1 MSQINLVD
9 WFDEHRITEVECLV
23 PDITGIPRGKI
34 MPAQKFLQGSSPRL
48 PEAIFIQSVTGEY
61 PDDPQDMLTDPAI
74 IDIRLVPDAS
84 TVRLVPWAHEPTAQ
98 IIHDCHYGDGTPVPM
113 APRQVLQRVL
123 KLYAEK
129 GWKPVLAPEL
139 EFYLVGRNTDPD
151 YPLTPPVGRSGRQE
165 TGRQSYSIDAVN
177 EFDPLFEE
185 MYDFCDL
192 QGLDLDTLIHEEGA
206 AQVEINFLHG
216 DPLELADQVF
226 LFKRTVREVALR
238 HNIYATFMSKPMGN
252 EPGSAMHV
260 HQNIVD
266 PHTGANLFA
275 GPDGKASPLFRA
287 HIGGLQIYIPAVMP
301 IFAPNVNSYRRLTRF
316 SDAPINLQWGYDNR
330 TCGLRVPV
338 GEASATRV
346 ENRVPGA
353 DANPYLA
360 FAATL
365 ACGYLGMVEQL
376 EATPEQ
382 IGSAYSGEYT
392 LPRELSQAL
401 DVMDAS
407 AAMREVLGEK
417 LVDVLVAVKRLE
429 YETYLRVISSWEREH
444 LLLNV

>member
-1 MSQINLVD
+1 MIDLIE
-9 WFDEHRITEVECLV
+9 WFNEHRITEVECLV

-34 MPAQKFLQGSSPRL
+34 MPAQKFHQGGAPRL
-48 PEAIFIQSVTGEY
+48 PESVFIQSVTGEY
-61 PDDPQDMLTDPAI
+61 PDDPDDILSDPAI
-74 IDIRLVPDAS
+74 IDIKLIADPS

-98 IIHDCHYGDGTPVPM
+98 IIHDCHYANGKPVPI
-113 APRQVLQRVL
+113 APRQVLRQVMS
-123 KLYAEK
+123 LYAER

-151 YPLTPPVGRSGRQE
+151 YPLVPPIGRSGRQE
-165 TGRQSYSIDAVN
+165 TGRQAYSIDAVN

-185 MYDFCDL
+185 MYDFCEI
-192 QGLDLDTLIHEEGA
+192 QELDLDTLIHEEGA

-216 DPLELADQVF
+216 DPLNRADQVF

-238 HNIYATFMSKPMGN
+238 HDIYATFMAKPMGQ

-260 HQNIVD
+260 HQSVVD
-266 PHTGANLFA
+266 AETGENLFA
-275 GPDGKASPLFRA
+275 DRDGKPSALFLSF
-287 HIGGLQIYIPAVMP
+287 IGGLQRYIPAIMP

-316 SDAPINLQWGYDNR
+316 SNAPINLQWGHDNR
-330 TCGLRVPV
+330 TCGLRVPF
-338 GEASATRV
+338 GEPSAMRV

-360 FAATL
+360 FAASL
-365 ACGYLGMVEQL
+365 ACGFLGMTEGL
-376 EATPEQ
+376 GATPPFK
-382 IGSAYSGEYT
+382 GSAYSQPYS
-392 LPRELSQAL
+392 LPRELSHAL
-401 DVMDAS
+401 EMMEQSRPLNDI
-407 AAMREVLGEK
+407 LGEK
-417 LVDVLVAVKRLE
+417 LVQVFVAVKRLE

>member
-1 MSQINLVD
+1 MIDLIE
-9 WFDEHRITEVECLV
+9 WFNEHRITEVECLV

-34 MPAQKFLQGSSPRL
+34 MPAQKFHQGGAPRL
-48 PEAIFIQSVTGEY
+48 PESVFIQSVTGEY
-61 PDDPQDMLTDPAI
+61 PDDPDDILSDPAI
-74 IDIRLVPDAS
+74 IDIKLIADPS

-98 IIHDCHYGDGTPVPM
+98 IIHDCHYANGKPVPI
-113 APRQVLQRVL
+113 APRQVLRQVMS
-123 KLYAEK
+123 LYAER

-151 YPLTPPVGRSGRQE
+151 YPLVPPIGRSGRQE
-165 TGRQSYSIDAVN
+165 TGRQAYSIDAVN

-185 MYDFCDL
+185 MYDFCEI
-192 QGLDLDTLIHEEGA
+192 QELDLDTLIHEEGA

-216 DPLELADQVF
+216 DPLNRADQVF

-238 HNIYATFMSKPMGN
+238 HDIYATFMAKPMGQ

-260 HQNIVD
+260 HQSVVD
-266 PHTGANLFA
+266 AETGENLFA
-275 GPDGKASPLFRA
+275 DRDGKPSALFLSF
-287 HIGGLQIYIPAVMP
+287 IGGLQKYIPAIMP

-316 SDAPINLQWGYDNR
+316 SNAPINLQWGHDNR
-330 TCGLRVPV
+330 TCGLRVPF
-338 GEASATRV
+338 GEPSAMRV

-360 FAATL
+360 FAASL
-365 ACGYLGMVEQL
+365 ACGFLGMTEGL
-376 EATPEQ
+376 GATPPFK
-382 IGSAYSGEYT
+382 GSAYSQPYS
-392 LPRELSQAL
+392 LPRELSHAL
-401 DVMDAS
+401 EMMEQSRPLNDI
-407 AAMREVLGEK
+407 LGEK
-417 LVDVLVAVKRLE
+417 LVQVFVAVKRLE

>member
-1 MSQINLVD
+1 MINLID
-9 WFDEHRITEVECLV
+9 WFEEHRITEVECFI

-34 MPAQKFLQGSSPRL
+34 MPAQKFINGGAPRL

-61 PDDPQDMLTDPAI
+61 PEDEDDILTDPAI
-74 IDIRLVPDAS
+74 IDIKLVPDAS

-98 IIHDCHYGDGTPVPM
+98 IICDCTYSNGDPVSI
-113 APRQVLQRVL
+113 APRQVLRNVL
-123 KLYAEK
+123 ALYEER
-129 GWKPVLAPEL
+129 GWKPILAPEL

-151 YPLTPPVGRSGRQE
+151 YPLAPPIGRSGRQE

-185 MYDFCDL
+185 MYDFCEM
-192 QGLDLDTLIHEEGA
+192 QHLDLDTLIHEEGA

-216 DPLELADQVF
+216 NPLNLADQVF

-238 HNIYATFMSKPMGN
+238 HEIYATFMAKPMGQ

-260 HQNIVD
+260 HQSVVD
-266 PHTGANLFA
+266 ATTGVNLFA
-275 GPDGKASPLFRA
+275 DAQGQPSPLFLSYIA
-287 HIGGLQIYIPAVMP
+287 GLQKYIPAIMP

-316 SDAPINLQWGYDNR
+316 SNAPINLQWGHDNR
-330 TCGLRVPV
+330 TCGLRVPF
-338 GEASATRV
+338 GEPAAMRV

-360 FAATL
+360 FAGTL
-365 ACGYLGMVEQL
+365 ACGYLGMVEAL
-376 EATPEQ
+376 TPTAPYV
-382 IGSAYSGEYT
+382 GSAYSQPYS
-392 LPRELSQAL
+392 LPREISHAL
-401 DVMDAS
+401 EIM
-407 AAMREVLGEK
+407 EQCEPLQKILGER
-417 LVDVLVAVKRLE
+417 LFQVFVAVKRLE